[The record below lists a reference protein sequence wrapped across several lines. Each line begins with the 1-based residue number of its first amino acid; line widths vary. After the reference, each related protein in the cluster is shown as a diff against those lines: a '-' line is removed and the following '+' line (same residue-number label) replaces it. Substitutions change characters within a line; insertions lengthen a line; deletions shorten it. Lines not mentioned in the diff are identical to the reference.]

1 MGGPFFKGKALGTRL
16 QANHFCSF
24 FGYKDTNT
32 WYIITSW
39 LKNKQGFSYGNLNH
53 INVNPKRSDD
63 RTILQSTPVTEQ
75 TLVKSRVL
83 LNNVYIILPAKA
95 LPWCLRSQECRKG
108 LFKQSGF
115 GGENVNCMVCTQAH
129 NLP

>member
-1 MGGPFFKGKALGTRL
+1 M
-16 QANHFCSF
+16 
-24 FGYKDTNT
+24 
-32 WYIITSW
+32 
-39 LKNKQGFSYGNLNH
+39 GNLNH

-115 GGENVNCMVCTQAH
+115 GGENVSCMVCMVAS
-129 NLP
+129 P